1 MAGSEMRKGR
11 RPGGAVAPGGVV
23 ALEIMPR
30 ERSLL
35 QRLVRARFYYLL
47 LVPTFLLLLIFNYY
61 PAFLAIYESV
71 FKVDYGLSGTFIG
84 LDNFISLFKDPEFV
98 ATIPRVVQLTI
109 FGVITAVTVPVIVA
123 EWIFWLQSKRAQ
135 YFYRILMIWPAIVP
149 GVVTIL
155 IWQFIYD
162 PYAGVLNSIL
172 RAVGLSGLA
181 QNWLGDPRIALYSV
195 MGSAFPFIGGV
206 TVLIYLAGLQSISNE
221 IFDAAAIDGAHGVR
235 RFFTIDLPLIMGQIK
250 LNLVLAIIGGVQN
263 FAGILILTNGGPAG
277 ATEVP
282 GLYMYNVAFQYG
294 KIGYASAIG
303 VLIFLCILVLTFLN
317 MRYLRERV

>member
-1 MAGSEMRKGR
+1 
-11 RPGGAVAPGGVV
+11 
-23 ALEIMPR
+23 
-30 ERSLL
+30 
-35 QRLVRARFYYLL
+35 
-47 LVPTFLLLLIFNYY
+47 
-61 PAFLAIYESV
+61 
-71 FKVDYGLSGTFIG
+71 
-84 LDNFISLFKDPEFV
+84 
-98 ATIPRVVQLTI
+98 VQLTI

>member
-1 MAGSEMRKGR
+1 MRGGR
-11 RPGGAVAPGGVV
+11 RAGVAATPSGQAALTVV
-23 ALEIMPR
+23 AR

-35 QRLVRARFYYLL
+35 QRIVRARLYYLL

-71 FKVDYGLSGTFIG
+71 FKVDYGLSGVFIG
-84 LDNFISLFKDPEFV
+84 LTNYITLFQDPEFL